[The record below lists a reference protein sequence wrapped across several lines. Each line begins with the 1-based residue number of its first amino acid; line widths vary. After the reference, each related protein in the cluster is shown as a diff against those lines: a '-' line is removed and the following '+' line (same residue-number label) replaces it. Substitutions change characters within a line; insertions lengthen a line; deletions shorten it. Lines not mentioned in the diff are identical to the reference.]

1 MKVSRLLVLL
11 GLAAAGG
18 AADTMF
24 YTNAP
29 KDIVAQVADL
39 STVARVRFFMSA
51 DQGKTWT
58 LLKEIAVAPDAKV
71 PPRLEFRPQSDGSY
85 LVATCA
91 VYKKGNPEPD
101 PKPGAI
107 PANAL
112 PLTVDTFKPTVG
124 TLTAALEKAEAE
136 KALVSVAW
144 AASDAHL
151 GDQPVTIDASSD
163 GGATWPLSFPEPAQG
178 SAKITVSIAR
188 GTHSV
193 LIRASAKDLAG
204 NVGVSDAQTVVLPP
218 PPDPELELKKAVSS
232 LPTVAEVEPKAKT
245 DATGSDQHQIDAATE
260 PAKQPA
266 SAEIPPATA
275 SADPSKPDII
285 APHAAEDALADPA
298 DGGEIVGSG
307 FEQVEVPTKSGNERF
322 SSKQGAKAT
331 EATDE
336 EPATEPAAA
345 APFLPNPA
353 AEVVLQRARDQAKAG
368 DTKGALATYRRL
380 HSSGQAVTAIA
391 EELALLGQLGQQ
403 RTIVDTVDSLPPEYI
418 GDAARLSQSRA
429 LVALGEHQAALK
441 ALSRIHSGAPEAREA
456 MWLIARCFQSL
467 GREGEAKRVLTTLA
481 KGDDE
486 WAQRAKAA
494 AH

>member
-39 STVARVRFFMSA
+39 SAVARVRFFMSA

-58 LLKEIAVAPDAKV
+58 LLKEITVAPDAKV

-136 KALVSVAW
+136 KAVIAVAW
-144 AASDAHL
+144 AASDAHF
-151 GDQPVTIDASSD
+151 GDQPVSIDASSD

-178 SAKITVSIAR
+178 SAKVTVTVAR

-232 LPTVAEVEPKAKT
+232 LPAVAEVDAAKPKTA
-245 DATGSDQHQIDAATE
+245 APSSEERQIAAATE

-266 SAEIPPATA
+266 VDVTPATS

-298 DGGEIVGSG
+298 DGGEIVASG
-307 FEQVEVPTKSGNERF
+307 FEQTEIPAKPGST
-322 SSKQGAKAT
+322 GAKAAPVP
-331 EATDE
+331 EE
-336 EPATEPAAA
+336 EPAPQPTDAK

-368 DTKGALATYRRL
+368 DTKAALATYHRL
-380 HSSGQAVTAIA
+380 HDSGQAVTAIA
-391 EELALLGQLGQQ
+391 EELDLLGQLGRQ
-403 RTIVDTVDSLPPEYI
+403 RAIVDTVQSLPPEYI
-418 GDAARLSQSRA
+418 GDAARLSQCRA
-429 LVALGEHQAALK
+429 LVALGEHQEALR
-441 ALSRIHSGAPEAREA
+441 ALSRVHAGAPQAREA
-456 MWLIARCFQSL
+456 MWLIAKCFQAL
-467 GREGEAKRVLTTLA
+467 GRDAEAKRVLATLA

-486 WAQRAKAA
+486 WAQRAKDAQ
-494 AH
+494 H